1 MSTTLYKNE
10 VFMKNYDKARMLKKH
25 SPKSRIL
32 RDSTFAFLFGG
43 MICVLGELILRLYLS
58 FGIERETAGMLLTV
72 TLILLA
78 SLVTGLGLF
87 DRIARYAGAGTLVP
101 VTGFSNAV
109 VSEAMDSASEGI
121 VLGVGAKIFTVAG
134 PVILFGVASGVL
146 YGLIYAIS
154 RLFVG

>member
-1 MSTTLYKNE
+1 
-10 VFMKNYDKARMLKKH
+10 MKNYDKARMLKKH

-154 RLFVG
+154 RLFWG